1 MMLFYLEPGSSP
13 IDWCEQNYDFTPHIA
28 EFINTISN
36 ILFIMLPPLLMH
48 LHKEYTR
55 HCGSG
60 INIIWLLLI
69 VVGLS
74 SAYFHAT
81 LSLLGQLLDEMAILW
96 VIMACYWLWY
106 PQAALPHSWKNI
118 PDGRNKFSNIFIA
131 FALLT
136 TFLGFIQP
144 VVNAFCLLLL
154 SIPSLVLLMMQLRDE
169 QSPRLNNLARR
180 SVGLWGVAITAWVN
194 DRFFCAYW
202 SSIGFPYLHGVWHI
216 TIFLASYSA
225 IVIFAYFD
233 VKNHMPT
240 KHPTLRYF
248 PTDSWELGIPFV
260 FVEKKFDLREEK
272 RNA

>member
-1 MMLFYLEPGSSP
+1 MLSYLALGSSP
-13 IDWCEQNYDFTPHIA
+13 IDWCEENYDFSPNIA

-36 ILFIMLPPLLMH
+36 ILFILMPPLLMH
-48 LHKEYTR
+48 LHTSYAK
-55 HCGSG
+55 HCGKG

-69 VVGLS
+69 IVGLS

-81 LSLLGQLLDEMAILW
+81 LSLLGQLLDELAILW

-106 PQAALPHSWKNI
+106 PQSALPSGWKNI
-118 PDGRNKFSNIFIA
+118 PDGRRKFSNIFIV
-131 FALLT
+131 FAVLT

-154 SIPSLVLLMMQLRDE
+154 CIPTLVLMVMQFKEE
-169 QSPRLNNLARR
+169 QTPRMNNLARR
-180 SVGLWGVAITAWVN
+180 SVGIWGLAVTAWVN
-194 DRFFCAYW
+194 DRFFCPYW
-202 SSIGFPYLHGVWHI
+202 SSVGFPYLHGVWHI

-233 VKNHMPT
+233 VKHHRLD
-240 KHPTLRYF
+240 KHPTLKYF
-248 PTDSWELGIPFV
+248 PLDTWEFGVPFV
-260 FVEKKFDLREEK
+260 FVQDKLEAHEGK